1 MFSRGFLCKPQSSRN
16 CFWKHDHM
24 FLLNPRTW
32 FQDWFW
38 LRRGCK
44 VLSLKPQNL
53 ALQTMIKLLLT
64 LWSHGFSLTWE
75 LDSEAY
81 FGCKEDLRFWVSKQ
95 KCACCCF
102 SMFDIIGS
110 LWPAKL
116 NRVICLHDEIC
127 CRMLHSFMA
136 WESSWSLYQAHMFR
150 LISCCVQ
157 EVRAA
162 LSFRDLLAELAP

>member
-1 MFSRGFLCKPQSSRN
+1 
-16 CFWKHDHM
+16 M

-38 LRRGCK
+38 LQRGGK
-44 VLSLKPQNL
+44 VLSLKPQIL

-64 LWSHGFSLTWE
+64 SWSHGFSSTWE

-81 FGCKEDLRFWVSKQ
+81 FGCKEDLRFWVAKQ

-102 SMFDIIGS
+102 FMFDIVGS

-116 NRVICLHDEIC
+116 NWVNFPPWWNLLQDVALIHGLGIKIVIVPGSHVQTDKLL
-127 CRMLHSFMA
+127 RA
-136 WESSWSLYQAHMFR
+136 RGESSTILQASPCRACSLN
-150 LISCCVQ
+150 
-157 EVRAA
+157 
-162 LSFRDLLAELAP
+162 LLHVHYICQLYNSKGQL